1 VTVLGAQ
8 PPGAAPFDAA
18 AATPGVTEAYTGGD
32 PADRG
37 GAGDAAGG

>member
-18 AATPGVTEAYTGGD
+18 AAARVVTD
-32 PADRG
+32 QADRG